1 MGGRHMGK
9 AGGSLVPMA
18 RIYAEEPLRRF
29 VESHKLVG
37 NAGWMAELR
46 QPAGDYSSPPAPE
59 LLLVQPLSPGIN
71 LRKVWGF
78 ARFDGIAP
86 SSSLWMVPAGTAT
99 DLTVRVP
106 HAIRALTIT
115 TALLRETF
123 VELGAVPDFAA
134 LSSGPFFD
142 RTAEHWMTGLWH
154 IQSQG
159 LLPGRL
165 HLDGMLQ
172 HLLAQL
178 AAHAGKAPRPAKGGL
193 PPRVVARVTE
203 AIAATEGDAL
213 SLAELAA
220 IANLSP
226 FHFAKAFKVSLGVS
240 PHRFQKRLRLERA
253 RDLLAS
259 GRSSVLEVALAVGYE
274 SGQALSRAFRQ
285 EFGTSPREVRRQR
298 G

>member
-1 MGGRHMGK
+1 
-9 AGGSLVPMA
+9 MA
-18 RIYAEEPLRRF
+18 RFYEAEPLRHY

-59 LLLVQPLSPGIN
+59 LLLVQPLSPGIS
-71 LRKVWGF
+71 LRKVWGS
-78 ARFDGIAP
+78 ARFDGIVP
-86 SSSLWMVPAGTAT
+86 SSSLWMVPVGTAT
-99 DLTVRVP
+99 DLIVRVP

-115 TALLRETF
+115 TALLHETF
-123 VELGAVPDFAA
+123 VELGTAPDFAA

-159 LLPGRL
+159 MRPGRL

-178 AAHAGKAPRPAKGGL
+178 ASLAGDAPKPAKGGL
-193 PPRVVARVTE
+193 SPRVVARVTE
-203 AIAATEGDAL
+203 AIAEAEGDAL

-226 FHFAKAFKVSLGVS
+226 FHFAKAFKASLGVS

-253 RDLLAS
+253 REMLAA
-259 GRSSVLEVALAVGYE
+259 GGSSVLEVALAVGYE

-285 EFGTSPREVRRQR
+285 EFGTSPRAVRGGRR